1 MIVLF
6 SVSLALSPDFFSTA
20 SLTCIKAS
28 PTHFFSATPSL
39 LLKHLRPCKPS
50 RPALSCHA
58 SLQPSLLG
66 PCHRMPLQMLLL
78 QQQQLMLQLP
88 QPLML
93 LPHHLLPML
102 LLLRL
107 LTLLQHLLLMLQ
119 HPLLMPQLLLLLQ
132 NNFGII
138 LLLDEY

>member
-50 RPALSCHA
+50 RPALSCHV

-66 PCHRMPLQMLLL
+66 PCHRMLLQMLLL

-88 QPLML
+88 QPL
-93 LPHHLLPML
+93 ML

-119 HPLLMPQLLLLLQ
+119 HPLLMPQLLPLLQ

>member
-88 QPLML
+88 
-93 LPHHLLPML
+93 
-102 LLLRL
+102 RL

>member
-66 PCHRMPLQMLLL
+66 PCHRMLLQMLLL
-78 QQQQLMLQLP
+78 QQQQLMLRLP

-93 LPHHLLPML
+93 LPHQLLML

>member
-66 PCHRMPLQMLLL
+66 PCHRMPLQMLLQL
-78 QQQQLMLQLP
+78 LMLQLHL
-88 QPLML
+88 PLML
-93 LPHHLLPML
+93 LLQHQLLML

-107 LTLLQHLLLMLQ
+107 LA
-119 HPLLMPQLLLLLQ
+119 
-132 NNFGII
+132 
-138 LLLDEY
+138 

>member
-66 PCHRMPLQMLLL
+66 PRHRMPLQMLLL

-93 LPHHLLPML
+93 LPHH
-102 LLLRL
+102 
-107 LTLLQHLLLMLQ
+107 
-119 HPLLMPQLLLLLQ
+119 PLLMPQLLLLLQ

>member
-66 PCHRMPLQMLLL
+66 PCHRMLLQMLLL

-93 LPHHLLPML
+93 LLHLPLML
-102 LLLRL
+102 LLLHL
-107 LTLLQHLLLMLQ
+107 PLMLQHLLLMLQ

>member
-66 PCHRMPLQMLLL
+66 PCHRMPLQLL
-78 QQQQLMLQLP
+78 
-88 QPLML
+88 
-93 LPHHLLPML
+93 ML

-119 HPLLMPQLLLLLQ
+119 HPLLMPQLL
-132 NNFGII
+132 
-138 LLLDEY
+138 

>member
-78 QQQQLMLQLP
+78 
-88 QPLML
+88 L
-93 LPHHLLPML
+93 LLHQLPML

-119 HPLLMPQLLLLLQ
+119 HPLP
-132 NNFGII
+132 
-138 LLLDEY
+138 

>member
-66 PCHRMPLQMLLL
+66 PCHRMLLQM
-78 QQQQLMLQLP
+78 
-88 QPLML
+88 
-93 LPHHLLPML
+93 
-102 LLLRL
+102 
-107 LTLLQHLLLMLQ
+107 LLQHLLLMLQ

-132 NNFGII
+132 NNFGVI
-138 LLLDEY
+138 L

>member
-66 PCHRMPLQMLLL
+66 PCHRMPLQMLLP
-78 QQQQLMLQLP
+78 QQQQLMLQLLL
-88 QPLML
+88 PLML
-93 LPHHLLPML
+93 LPLHQLLML

-107 LTLLQHLLLMLQ
+107 LTLLQHPLLMLQ

>member
-66 PCHRMPLQMLLL
+66 PCHRMLLQMLLL
-78 QQQQLMLQLP
+78 QQQQLMLLPHQLLML
-88 QPLML
+88 QLHLPLML
-93 LPHHLLPML
+93 LLPHQLLML

-107 LTLLQHLLLMLQ
+107 L
-119 HPLLMPQLLLLLQ
+119 PLLMPQLLLLLQ
-132 NNFGII
+132 NNFGVI

>member
-88 QPLML
+88 QPLLL
-93 LPHHLLPML
+93 LPRQLLML

-107 LTLLQHLLLMLQ
+107 LTLLQHLLLTLQ